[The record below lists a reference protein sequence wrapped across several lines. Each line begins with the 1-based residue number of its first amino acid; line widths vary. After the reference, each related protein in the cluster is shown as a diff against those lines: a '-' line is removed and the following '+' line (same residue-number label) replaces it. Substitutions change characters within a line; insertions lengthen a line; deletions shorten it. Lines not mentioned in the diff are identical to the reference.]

1 MLAKKVNLFME
12 TIETKY
18 GKVYIPR
25 ETIESLV
32 KINLADIKGLVGSK
46 KTIIKEITD
55 MIRGKED
62 NENKNRRTIRVEVKK
77 NEIIIDLFIVLKHGV
92 RIPDIAW
99 EIQNKIKRELK
110 KEIVAENVE
119 INIHVQGIQF
129 SKKKSSKRDF
139 VASNLF
145 VKVF

>member
-1 MLAKKVNLFME
+1 ME

>member
-1 MLAKKVNLFME
+1 ME
-12 TIETKY
+12 TIKTIY
-18 GKVYIPR
+18 GKVNIPN
-25 ETIESLV
+25 ETIENLV
-32 KINLADIKGLVGSK
+32 KINLTDVKGLVGSK

-55 MIRGKED
+55 ILRGKID
-62 NENKNRRTIRVEVKK
+62 NEDRNRRNIKVEVKK
-77 NEIIIDLFIVLKHGV
+77 DGIFINLFIVLKYGV

-110 KEIVAENVE
+110 KQIEAENIE

-129 SKKKSSKRDF
+129 SKKMQSKKDL
-139 VASNLF
+139 VASNIF

>member
-1 MLAKKVNLFME
+1 VNLFME

>member
-1 MLAKKVNLFME
+1 
-12 TIETKY
+12 
-18 GKVYIPR
+18 
-25 ETIESLV
+25 
-32 KINLADIKGLVGSK
+32 
-46 KTIIKEITD
+46 
-55 MIRGKED
+55 
-62 NENKNRRTIRVEVKK
+62 
-77 NEIIIDLFIVLKHGV
+77 VLKHGV

>member
-1 MLAKKVNLFME
+1 VNLFME

-77 NEIIIDLFIVLKHGV
+77 MRSLSICSLC
-92 RIPDIAW
+92 
-99 EIQNKIKRELK
+99 
-110 KEIVAENVE
+110 
-119 INIHVQGIQF
+119 
-129 SKKKSSKRDF
+129 
-139 VASNLF
+139 
-145 VKVF
+145 

>member
-1 MLAKKVNLFME
+1 ME
-12 TIETKY
+12 TIKTIY
-18 GKVYIPR
+18 GKVNIPN
-25 ETIESLV
+25 ETIENLV
-32 KINLADIKGLVGSK
+32 KINLTDVKGLVGSK

-55 MIRGKED
+55 ILRGKID
-62 NENKNRRTIRVEVKK
+62 NEDRNRRNIKVEVKK
-77 NEIIIDLFIVLKHGV
+77 DGIFIDLFIVLKYGV

-110 KEIVAENVE
+110 KQIEAENIE

-129 SKKKSSKRDF
+129 SKKMQSKKDL
-139 VASNLF
+139 VASNIF